1 VVRALKKCYVA
12 VIFAFLYAPIL
23 VLILYS
29 FNNSRSRGTWGGFT
43 LRWYGELLQDRHILG
58 SLYNTIIIAV
68 LSAAIATVI
77 GTAAAIGLNG
87 WRGFQRKVIMNITYI
102 PVLNPDIVTGIS
114 LMLLFVFARMP
125 LGLLTMLLAHIT
137 FNIPY
142 VILSVL
148 PKLKQLDTHL
158 YEAALDLGATPW
170 YAFKKVILPEIMP
183 GIITGLLLAFTL
195 SIDDFVISF
204 FTTGSGVA
212 NLSITIFSM
221 ARRGVN
227 PTINAVSTLMFLA
240 VLVLLVIVN
249 LRVNKENSRKGR
261 RNHEQE
267 TYNHRYRRFGSA
279 RRRLNPDTR

>member
-1 VVRALKKCYVA
+1 MVRLLKKCYVA
-12 VIFAFLYAPIL
+12 VVFAFLYAPIL
-23 VLILYS
+23 VLVLYS

-43 LRWYGELLQDRHILG
+43 LRWYGELLQNRHILS

-68 LSAAIATVI
+68 LSAAVATVI
-77 GTAAAIGLNG
+77 GTAAAIGLHG
-87 WRGFQRKVIMNITYI
+87 WRGYQRKIVMNITYI
-102 PVLNPDIVTGIS
+102 PVLNADIVTGIS
-114 LMLLFVFARMP
+114 LMLLFVFANMR

-148 PKLKQLDTHL
+148 PKLKQLDNHL

-212 NLSITIFSM
+212 NLSITVFSM
-221 ARRGVN
+221 ARLGIN
-227 PTINAVSTLMFLA
+227 PTINAVSTLMFLS
-240 VLVLLVIVN
+240 VLILLIIVN
-249 LRVNKENSRKGR
+249 LRVSKENLRRGR

-267 TYNHRYRRFGSA
+267 AFARHRRFSSA
-279 RRRLNPDTR
+279 CSHIHEHAR